1 MIGLYAWWV
10 NQASTRGYFLKQE
23 TRTYDA
29 LLFQRSIVHLDTL
42 KLERNLYN
50 EVLNKR
56 NAWYA
61 LEDRRTVLEI
71 GKPVFADI

>member
-1 MIGLYAWWV
+1 M
-10 NQASTRGYFLKQE
+10 
-23 TRTYDA
+23 
-29 LLFQRSIVHLDTL
+29 FQRSIVHLDTL

-71 GKPVFADI
+71 GKPVFADIWTGEEIRMDVWSMDVTSTIIE